1 MIDKL
6 TYFETDTDK
15 YPMAFTLN
23 VMEAIQDEYG
33 SLDDWS
39 KLMKNSKNPNIKA
52 LKFFIREAINEGID
66 IEGHG
71 RKLVTL
77 KQVGRIFTEVGLQES
92 SEQIQKLI
100 TKSVPKPSN
109 KSKNVKTTQSK

>member
-39 KLMKNSKNPNIKA
+39 KLMQSRNIKA
-52 LKFFIREAINEGID
+52 LKFFMKEAIDEGVD
-66 IEGHG
+66 IE
-71 RKLVTL
+71 RKDREPLTL
-77 KQVGRIFTEVGLQES
+77 KQVGRILTASGLQS
-92 SEQIQKLI
+92 AAEQIQKLI
-100 TKSVPKPSN
+100 TKSVPKPAD
-109 KSKNVKTTQSK
+109 KSKNAKTTQKK